1 MCVRLSVCPSVT
13 FVCLTGTN
21 ISQTRGWGGKHFLI
35 GGGNAHDGVDE
46 KMDVS

>member
-1 MCVRLSVCPSVT
+1 MRSPVSVSVCYI
-13 FVCLTGTN
+13 CLFDGDKHFSNT
-21 ISQTRGWGGKHFLI
+21 WVGGKHFLI